1 MALGP
6 FSASW
11 SRQPGSILGWRYH
24 QAIDW
29 TILTVPCNIT
39 ADRTAKWKKDIRK
52 KAAVAM
58 ASLRMDNSSKDK
70 MNTRQMNSSCK
81 EETPWKAQHTD
92 RHTVRTPHRLQD
104 FKGSDTKRISE
115 VYPSRVSCPGFC
127 GWYNP
132 YLLHRLSFACGY
144 CYAVRGAPVHCLL
157 RILGLTFSTVQTDSW
172 DQLRRPPLWIP
183 RCPCHKA

>member
-1 MALGP
+1 
-6 FSASW
+6 
-11 SRQPGSILGWRYH
+11 
-24 QAIDW
+24 
-29 TILTVPCNIT
+29 
-39 ADRTAKWKKDIRK
+39 
-52 KAAVAM
+52 M